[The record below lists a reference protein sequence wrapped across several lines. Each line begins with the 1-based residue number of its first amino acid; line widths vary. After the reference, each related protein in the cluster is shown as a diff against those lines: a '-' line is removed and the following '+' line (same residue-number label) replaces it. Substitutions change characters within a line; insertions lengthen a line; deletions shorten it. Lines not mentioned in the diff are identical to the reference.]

1 MPTSLQKHINT
12 KRNFH
17 SIFLEWIYELIF
29 DFDKLLIC
37 FNFYLNIKI
46 FILFWSTNSKKNE

>member
-29 DFDKLLIC
+29 DFDKLLKC

-46 FILFWSTNSKKNE
+46 FILFWSTNSK

>member
-12 KRNFH
+12 KGNFH

-29 DFDKLLIC
+29 DFDKLLKC
-37 FNFYLNIKI
+37 FKFYLNIKI
-46 FILFWSTNSKKNE
+46 FFLFWSTNSK